1 MALIKCSECGKEM
14 SDKAKL
20 CPHCGYE
27 KNECPECG
35 KEVKS
40 KSNVCENCGF
50 ILKSNKKNIKE
61 FITTRINR
69 LSKTQKYIVGIVLGV
84 TMIFVVFVKLLG
96 GGLSGVYQYTYTYK
110 GKSETETL
118 VLYKNKTCK
127 YYSSRNEDG
136 SCTYQKKNNK
146 VYFIINNIQSKDHY
160 FLIVDKNLVSP
171 DGDIYVKLK

>member
-35 KEVKS
+35 EELKS

-50 ILKSNKKNIKE
+50 ILKSNKKDIKE

-69 LSKTQKYIVGIVLGV
+69 LSKTQKYIVGIVLV
-84 TMIFVVFVKLLG
+84 VIIVLVVFVKLLG

-110 GKSETETL
+110 NKSDTETF
-118 VLYKNKTCK
+118 VLYKDKTCK
-127 YYSSRNEDG
+127 YYFVTEDD
-136 SCTYQKKNNK
+136 SCTYEKKKDK
-146 VYFIINNIQSKDHY
+146 VYFKFVGSSQETYMMTISG
-160 FLIVDKNLVSP
+160 KNLVSP
-171 DGDIYVKLK
+171 DGRVFVKLK